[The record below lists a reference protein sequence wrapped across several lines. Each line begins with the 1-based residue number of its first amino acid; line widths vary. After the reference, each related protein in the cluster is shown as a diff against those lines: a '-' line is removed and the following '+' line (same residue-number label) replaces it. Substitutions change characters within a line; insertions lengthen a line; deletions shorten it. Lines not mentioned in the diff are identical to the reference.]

1 MPTDDAGKLSL
12 LWNMINEYCDIFRNV
27 LQGKYNNK
35 RLNFLD
41 GEGGFKIKILYKKL
55 LEEFTGD
62 YKATKGYTDE
72 NINYALTIHEGD
84 SIPGFPSVDAFIYLL
99 RPQLEK
105 LRDPIEE
112 CFQNV
117 FQYLDFLSGKILEK
131 TFTRFPQAINDLTDL
146 VTNYLIEERDKT
158 KYLIDS
164 VVDMEINYLFT
175 NDYEYLN
182 NFTTFIPKHQ
192 RPVQQN
198 VGGNNQAG
206 QGNNQMNNEIRPQQP
221 IDAKNIFIKEIRNRI
236 EAYFKLIVRNL
247 RDSIPKIMGNYLIKE
262 IEDNMQLKLY
272 NKLYN
277 AREMTDLLNE
287 PESVAERRK
296 ELNDMIKV
304 MKNAQKIIR
313 RDPDLMSVMQINI
326 NDGDITSTAS
336 ASTANKKEEK
346 KEAPK
351 TSSAKP
357 EGEKKKTYGN
367 LFG

>member
-1 MPTDDAGKLSL
+1 M
-12 LWNMINEYCDIFRNV
+12 
-27 LQGKYNNK
+27 
-35 RLNFLD
+35 
-41 GEGGFKIKILYKKL
+41 
-55 LEEFTGD
+55 
-62 YKATKGYTDE
+62 
-72 NINYALTIHEGD
+72 TIHEGD

-131 TFTRFPQAINDLTDL
+131 TFTRFPQAVNDLTDL

-182 NFTTFIPKHQ
+182 NFTTFIPKSQ
-192 RPVQQN
+192 RQAN
-198 VGGNNQAG
+198 NNTGNNNNTGGAQG
-206 QGNNQMNNEIRPQQP
+206 QNMNNNNEIRPQPP

-262 IEDNMQLKLY
+262 IEENMQLKLY
-272 NKLYN
+272 NKLYE
-277 AREMTDLLNE
+277 ARDITDLLSE

-296 ELNDMIKV
+296 ELNDLIKV

-313 RDPDLMSVMQINI
+313 RDPDLMTVMQINI
-326 NDGDITSTAS
+326 NDSDITSNQDS
-336 ASTANKKEEK
+336 KSKKDSKSKEE
-346 KEAPK
+346 PK
-351 TSSAKP
+351 INAQPLKAEPPKP
-357 EGEKKKTYGN
+357 ALSKNNSTKKTGYGN